1 MTLVKKDEMSGCLDT
16 FAQGALTAS
25 TFSKGQGEAVDV
37 SMLASELSRLSKSMK
52 AGDLSHAEDALMVQA
67 HILSSVFNCLTQ
79 RVAQRLNGTIPHA
92 NIQGTEIYMRLA
104 LKAQNQCRATLE
116 TLARIKNPPV
126 VVGQQTNIANGPLQ
140 VNNVAR
146 EDKN

>member
-16 FAQGALTAS
+16 YAQGALTANAF
-25 TFSKGQGEAVDV
+25 TQGQGEAVDV
-37 SMLASELSRLSKSMK
+37 SMLASELVKVMRE
-52 AGDLSHAEDALMVQA
+52 GDLSHAEGTLLLQARSLDSIFNNLAL
-67 HILSSVFNCLTQ
+67 

-92 NIQGTEIYMRLA
+92 NIQGTEIYLRLA

-140 VNNVAR
+140 VNNGSK
-146 EDKN
+146 D